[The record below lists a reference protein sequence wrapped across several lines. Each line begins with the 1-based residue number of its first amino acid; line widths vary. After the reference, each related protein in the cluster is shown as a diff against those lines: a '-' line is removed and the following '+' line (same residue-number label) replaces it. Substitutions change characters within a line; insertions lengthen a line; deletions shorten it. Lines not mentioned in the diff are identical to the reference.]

1 MTKFATRAGIKE
13 LLTRLEGKFEA
24 LLFVLSALAV
34 TLVVSSEFVTSNF
47 TVPWLNMGWDRLQ
60 VILRTVIWLFF
71 VAHCSVYT
79 VFSGRPL
86 HYVRKHMLEFLVCIT
101 WMPYYD
107 GSLLRHLNT
116 ILSIE
121 TLLLIGAVAHAWRVA
136 RWTINRFSTHP
147 LIVVGSAAVV
157 MVASASALL
166 TQVEPTTFP
175 NLWDAA
181 WYCVN
186 TIFTVGY
193 GDLVPKTGPG
203 RAVGFVLM
211 LGGISLAGVFIATVT
226 NMVKEKLI
234 AKPGAE
240 SENNKQLHCD
250 LESTNRLL
258 SDLIIEIRRS
268 NELNARVLTALE
280 KAGVKPA
287 ELPAGEPLA
296 VVTPPACESGK
307 GK

>member
-1 MTKFATRAGIKE
+1 MTKFVTRAGIKD
-13 LLTRLEGKFEA
+13 LLTRWEGRFEA

-34 TLVVSSEFVTSNF
+34 ALVVSSEFVTSDF
-47 TVPWLNMGWDRLQ
+47 TVPWLHVGWAQLQ
-60 VILRTVIWLFF
+60 VFLRSTVWLFF
-71 VAHCSVYT
+71 VAHFTVYA

-86 HYVRKHMLEFLVCIT
+86 YYTRKHLLEFVVCLT

-147 LIVVGSAAVV
+147 LIVVGSAALV

-166 TQVEPTTFP
+166 TQVEPATFP

-234 AKPGAE
+234 AKSGPE
-240 SENNKQLHCD
+240 SESNKQLHCD

-258 SDLIIEIRRS
+258 SDLIVEIRKS
-268 NELNARVLTALE
+268 NELNARVLSALE
-280 KAGVKPA
+280 KAGATPA
-287 ELPAGEPLA
+287 ELPPGTVPAETPQALDSAAG
-296 VVTPPACESGK
+296 K
-307 GK
+307 